1 MNKDCIIINI
11 RPFVFKQ
18 QIAVYQDGNCIRT
31 IKCKLDDIEN
41 TVRTLSDIYNINKIN
56 LVEKSDTYSLKIRDS
71 LLSKYADKNFEITMW

>member
-18 QIAVYQDGNCIRT
+18 NISVYQDGNCIRT

>member
-18 QIAVYQDGNCIRT
+18 NISVYQDGNCIRT
-31 IKCKLDDIEN
+31 VKCKFDDIGSM
-41 TVRTLSDIYNINKIN
+41 VRTLSDMYHINKIN
-56 LVEKSDTYSLKIRDS
+56 LVEKGDTYSLKIRDS